1 MIENRIRETTDTVG
15 TGPFALNGATDSTH
29 QSFSVLG
36 NGNPGFYTCVN
47 LEVDTEFEIGLGTF
61 IAPGTLQ
68 RTTVYLSSSGGS
80 NPVIF
85 SGGKKAIF
93 NGLPKEFFQVTSM
106 PNRVPRAGA
115 DGKIH
120 SSWIP
125 AGSGG
130 GVTGPTP
137 STNDAIPAWV
147 GTSGNELRDSLIQII
162 GIANDKFSH
171 LASFGPVTIVPDN
184 PVITLDLDE
193 SNIFRTDIESA
204 TTIQF
209 DNPSEG
215 QEFTVILEQKSEAD
229 HQITWPATV
238 DWDNDL
244 PPVLHPILNGWDII
258 LLVCYYIDPVYEIPY
273 YRQIGRTTSAPR
285 LSLITIANAD
295 TIVFDLRVSVENRV
309 ILTGNKPLAV
319 VADANQGNQVF
330 AIKLTQDATGS
341 RTVTWFDTIKWPGG
355 SPPTLTTTPNHSDW
369 FCFIRTGTDVYD
381 CLGISLDLPE

>member
-15 TGPFALNGATDSTH
+15 TGPFALNGAIDSTH
-29 QSFSVLG
+29 RSFSQFGDG
-36 NGNPGFYTCVN
+36 NTGFYTCVN
-47 LEVDTEFEIGLGTF
+47 LEVDTEFEVGLGTY
-61 IAPGTLQ
+61 IAPSTLQ
-68 RTTVYLSSSGGS
+68 RTAVYLSSNSN
-80 NPVIF
+80 NPVVF

-93 NGLPKEFFQVTSM
+93 NGLPKEFFQVTST
-106 PNRVPRAGA
+106 PNRVPRAGN

-130 GVTGPTP
+130 GITGPTP

-147 GTSGNELRDSLIQII
+147 GTSGTELRDSLVKII

-171 LASFGPVTIVPDN
+171 LASFGPVTVVPDS
-184 PVITLDLDE
+184 PTTVLDLDT

-204 TTIQF
+204 TTIEF

-215 QEFTVILEQKSEAD
+215 QEFIVILEQKSEAD

-238 DWDNDL
+238 AWDNNL
-244 PPVLHPILNGWDII
+244 PPVLHPILNGWDVI
-258 LLVCYYIDPVYEIPY
+258 LLVCYYIDPVYSIPY

-285 LSLITIANAD
+285 LDLTSVAD
-295 TIVFDLRVSVENRV
+295 AATIVFDLRVSVEKRVTLGGNRT
-309 ILTGNKPLAV
+309 LEV

-341 RTVTWFDTIKWPGG
+341 RTVTWFNTIKWPGG

-369 FCFIRTGTDVYD
+369 FCFIRTGTNVYD
-381 CLGISLDLPE
+381 CLGISLDLPA